1 MTAHTP
7 IPVRAT
13 EAADIAALTAIINA
27 IIAIGG
33 TTAYEDPFTE
43 DRLAALLLDD
53 PRLICCH
60 TAIDPADGMPAGY
73 QVLKRHPDLPPD
85 WGDIA
90 TFARVEPKLPG
101 VGRALFAAT
110 ADVAR
115 KAGLVAINATI
126 RADNESG
133 LGYYGRM
140 GFENHAVTRAVPL
153 KDGTPVDRVSKR
165 FRVDALA
172 AKGPQ

>member
-1 MTAHTP
+1 MTTHPP

-13 EAADIAALTAIINA
+13 EPADMAALTAIINA

-60 TAIDPADGMPAGY
+60 TALDPADGAPAGY
-73 QVLKRHPDLPPD
+73 QVLKRHPDLPPG

-110 ADVAR
+110 SAFAR
-115 KAGLVAINATI
+115 AQGLVAINATI

-140 GFENHAVTRAVPL
+140 GFEDYAVAKAVPL
-153 KDGTPVDRVSKR
+153 KDGTPVDRISTR
-165 FRVDALA
+165 FLIDASA
-172 AKGPQ
+172 A